1 MDMDQRPEDFVN
13 AARSII
19 RVLLIEDSKQEA
31 RFVRML
37 LEAQNDVDYRVTW
50 ENQLGSGIAHL
61 EEQGV
66 DVLVLDLNLPGSY
79 GLNTLRQ
86 AKAHAGRIPIVVLTG
101 VDDPEIPIQLA
112 REGAQDFLPKRSLD
126 GELMSRS
133 IRYAIERVRAE
144 EALARRNEQLTLINA
159 IAEKVGQ
166 SLNLGQIL
174 DDALREIASLKI
186 LGQDLQKGVIFLK
199 NPKTERLEAAA
210 TYGLSN
216 ELSCLNR
223 PVRIGECLCGLAAQR
238 GEIIIANAGQQDERH
253 TIHSTRIPPHRDL
266 CIPLKSDKGVNG
278 VLSLWLAEEQE
289 ITEEKK
295 SFFRAIATH
304 ICMAVEN
311 ARLYE
316 QTRYRS
322 AELKSLNHTAQFITS
337 FLDLDRVLELITQEV
352 YTMLGAEAALLLL
365 YEPDTDALVFAA
377 SSGPA
382 LDEIEGKRIPATDG
396 ITGWVLE
403 SGQPI
408 LVDNVQTHPMRK
420 AWIDQIAGSAD
431 HSLVAVP
438 LRFREEIVG
447 VLAAVNGE
455 SDPFDQQSLRLL
467 DTLSGFAAI
476 AIENARLYR
485 AEREQR
491 RLLEASQSRMIQ
503 SEKLA
508 ATGRL
513 AASLAHEIN
522 NPLQA
527 IHNSLQ
533 MMRSFSKPTD
543 RQEEYIHIADGQVE
557 RLMDLVRRI
566 VDFARPTDREAQPLD
581 VNRAIGKIFSLAR
594 KHLQHQDIVLEES
607 LKPNL
612 PPVEADADEL
622 EQIFLNIILNAVEAM
637 PQGGTLSISSFV
649 KENKYVGVSFEDTG
663 VGIPSKDLP
672 YIFEPFFSTK
682 EKGTGLGLSISYMLI
697 ERNNGKITVTSEVGR
712 GTTFSVWLPA
722 TTEDAP
728 PT

>member
-1 MDMDQRPEDFVN
+1 
-13 AARSII
+13 
-19 RVLLIEDSKQEA
+19 
-31 RFVRML
+31 
-37 LEAQNDVDYRVTW
+37 
-50 ENQLGSGIAHL
+50 
-61 EEQGV
+61 
-66 DVLVLDLNLPGSY
+66 
-79 GLNTLRQ
+79 
-86 AKAHAGRIPIVVLTG
+86 
-101 VDDPEIPIQLA
+101 
-112 REGAQDFLPKRSLD
+112 
-126 GELMSRS
+126 
-133 IRYAIERVRAE
+133 
-144 EALARRNEQLTLINA
+144 
-159 IAEKVGQ
+159 
-166 SLNLGQIL
+166 
-174 DDALREIASLKI
+174 
-186 LGQDLQKGVIFLK
+186 
-199 NPKTERLEAAA
+199 
-210 TYGLSN
+210 
-216 ELSCLNR
+216 LNR

-278 VLSLWLAEEQE
+278 VLSLWLDESRE
-289 ITEEKK
+289 ITNETN
-295 SFFRAIATH
+295 SVFRAIATH

-322 AELKSLNHTAQFITS
+322 AELESLNHTAQFITS
-337 FLDLDRVLELITQEV
+337 ILDLDRVLGLITQEV

-382 LDEIEGKRIPATDG
+382 LDKIEGKRIPATDG